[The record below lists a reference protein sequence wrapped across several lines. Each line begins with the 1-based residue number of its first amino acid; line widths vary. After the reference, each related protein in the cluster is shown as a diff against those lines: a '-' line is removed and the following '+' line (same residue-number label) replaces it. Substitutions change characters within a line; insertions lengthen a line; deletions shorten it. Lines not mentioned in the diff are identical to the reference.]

1 MVNGPRKCPHP
12 PCSAAKKNQYDE
24 MFVSPLENDCESHF
38 AYYPNGEVVPQTTKG
53 DYTIKIL
60 NLNTY
65 RLREARKA
73 CYQLCESYHDDE
85 MVKTVFLQPDENN
98 QLQPHADIVKYFF
111 G

>member
-1 MVNGPRKCPHP
+1 MRFRYHQPI
-12 PCSAAKKNQYDE
+12 
-24 MFVSPLENDCESHF
+24 
-38 AYYPNGEVVPQTTKG
+38 PNFYNIEINVPQTTKG

-73 CYQLCESYHDDE
+73 YYQLCESYHDDE
-85 MVKTVFLQPDENN
+85 KVKTFFLQPDENN